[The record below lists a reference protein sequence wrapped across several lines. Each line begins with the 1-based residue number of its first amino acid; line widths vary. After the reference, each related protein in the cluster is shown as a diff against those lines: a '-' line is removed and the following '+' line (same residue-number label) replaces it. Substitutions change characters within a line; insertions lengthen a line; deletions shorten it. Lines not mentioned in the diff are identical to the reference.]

1 MQSGKILTDA
11 VAVLHRHVPPGARLV
26 LGLSGGSDS
35 VVLFHVLLQLQ
46 ASHSFHLACAHV
58 HHGLSPHADAWADFC
73 RNLCAM
79 HHIPLTVHR
88 VHIARDDPAGIEAAA
103 RTGRHHIFAA
113 SEADFVLT
121 AQHRDD
127 QAETFLLQLLRGAGP
142 KGLAAMA
149 EMQHRCGWKAALLR
163 PLLNVARADI
173 RAYAEVHGLEW
184 VEDES
189 NLDRNYRRN
198 DLRHTILPLVAG
210 RFPGYAATLARA
222 AALQADAAELL
233 QDLAQ
238 LDAADAV
245 TGERLDCAVLA
256 RLSQPRARN
265 LLRYFIGR
273 HVPILP
279 HEEIAMP
286 PEGMQTLFYG
296 LKPFLQDS
304 VPSWYGPNGLSG
316 LSPMK
321 VRMHHKGTPTFYGL
335 KPVKDRMPSERRLNQ
350 ALHQL
355 VTARQ
360 DARVCVNLGS
370 IELRRFRGG
379 AYLVP
384 VRTHAVQAAV
394 AWHGEAVVHLEALG
408 LKVEFASTRGA
419 GLKRAAL
426 EAGRVVLGVRQGGEL
441 MRPIAGGPRRSLKN
455 LLQEFALPPWQRDRL
470 PLLWC
475 DGHVVWTAGI
485 GFDADYLAQAE
496 EPGLIPACSI
506 PG

>member
-1 MQSGKILTDA
+1 
-11 VAVLHRHVPPGARLV
+11 VLHRHVPPGARLV

-35 VVLFHVLLQLQ
+35 VVLLHVLLQLQ

-58 HHGLSPHADAWADFC
+58 HHGLSPHADAWAEFC

-79 HHIPLTVHR
+79 HRIPLTVHR
-88 VHIARDDPAGIEAAA
+88 VNIARDDPAGIEAAA

-113 SEADFVLT
+113 TEADFVLT

-149 EMQHRCGWKAALLR
+149 EMQHRCGWEAALLR

-189 NLDRNYRRN
+189 NLDCNYRRN

-265 LLRYFIGR
+265 LLRHFIGQHKQR
-273 HVPILP
+273 
-279 HEEIAMP
+279 MP
-286 PEGMQTLFYG
+286 RETLINSFFPFSR
-296 LKPFLQDS
+296 LKPLLQNQRVVGAAS
-304 VPSWYGPNGLSG
+304 AANAIIQ
-316 LSPMK
+316 
-321 VRMHHKGTPTFYGL
+321 RF
-335 KPVKDRMPSERRLNQ
+335 PSERRLNQ
-350 ALHQL
+350 ALHQI

-370 IELRRFRGG
+370 VELRRFRGG

-384 VRTHAVQAAV
+384 LRTHAVQAAV
-394 AWHGEAVVHLEALG
+394 AWHGEAVVHLETLG
-408 LKVEFASTRGA
+408 LKVEFTSTRGS

-426 EAGRVVLGVRQGGEL
+426 EAGEVVLGVRQGGEH

-455 LLQEFALPPWQRDRL
+455 LLQEFALPPWQRERL

-475 DGHVVWTAGI
+475 DGHVVWAAGI
-485 GFDADYLAQAE
+485 GIDADFAAAAG
-496 EPGLIPACSI
+496 EPSLIPQCSV
-506 PG
+506 PD